1 MKTKL
6 TFLLCLFVAQISA
19 YAQTVEVSASEA
31 DAKIIVDGQSLGTG
45 SLKVKVPK
53 NSCVNVKVT
62 KAGFLLY
69 EQTYCNKKGMTEPP
83 KKQFFA

>member
-1 MKTKL
+1 M
-6 TFLLCLFVAQISA
+6 AQISA

-53 NSCVNVKVT
+53 NSCINVKVT
-62 KAGFLLY
+62 KAGFLRY